1 MGRTDSEAVALKLY
15 QPDAKSHLIGQ
26 DLDDWK
32 D

>member
-15 QPDAKSHLIGQ
+15 QPDVKSCLNGK